1 MNSAA
6 APKPMANGIRIPIVR
21 DTALL
26 DPRISD
32 RASIPEGFSFPC
44 RGVARSAV
52 TRRYPLPRAL
62 GYTSS
67 VSSYKREGRAQAPE
81 ESEVSREQSRV
92 LVITHEPL
100 RPNLSGPGVR
110 ALEMARTLAKQH
122 EVTLVTPFQ
131 PDIAVDRCTL
141 ATYSFDRPKSLRT
154 LAERA
159 GVVIVQGFTLSQFP
173 FLAALHVPIVVD
185 LYCPFTIEHLEMVTS
200 RRGIADALAASVP
213 VKGKAAKLNVGAI
226 EADAAGVLAVQN
238 TQLALGDFFICASE
252 RQRDFWIGALHTLG
266 RINPRTYAKD
276 PTLRSLIDV
285 VPFGLPDQP
294 PDPPDQPPARVLK
307 GVRPGIRASDYLL
320 LWAGSILD
328 WQDPQTL
335 VRAVASIAA
344 RRADIKLFFM
354 GTNHPNPQI
363 PPMRAVQEA
372 IALARD
378 LGVLDTHVFFND
390 WVPYADRWRYL
401 IEADL
406 GLSTHRDH
414 LETRLSFRTRMLDYM
429 WTGLPIVCTDG
440 DVFASLVADRGLGL
454 VVRSGDAEGLASAIE
469 RLIDDKN
476 ERACC
481 RRRLLE
487 LAEEFRWHRVVA
499 PLARFCDAP
508 RFAPDRASAKRAL
521 DRRFARSFRLTRWV
535 KRRALAMGVSEARID
550 QVKGLMPVR
559 MVMSWLNRRAIMR
572 AHRDIARP
580 RSSGWGKN

>member
-1 MNSAA
+1 
-6 APKPMANGIRIPIVR
+6 
-21 DTALL
+21 
-26 DPRISD
+26 
-32 RASIPEGFSFPC
+32 
-44 RGVARSAV
+44 
-52 TRRYPLPRAL
+52 
-62 GYTSS
+62 
-67 VSSYKREGRAQAPE
+67 VSSHKQDAPAE
-81 ESEVSREQSRV
+81 ALERSEVCREQSRV

-100 RPNLSGPGVR
+100 GQNLSGPGVR

-122 EVTLVTPFQ
+122 TVTLATPFQ
-131 PDIAVDRCTL
+131 PEIADDRCTL

-159 GVVIVQGFTLSQFP
+159 GVLIVQGFTLSQFP
-173 FLAALHVPIVVD
+173 FLAALQVPIVVD
-185 LYCPFTIEHLEMVTS
+185 LYCPFTIEHLEMITS
-200 RRGIADALAASVP
+200 RRGVTDALAASAA

-226 EADAAGVLAVQN
+226 ETDAAGVLAVQN

-252 RQRDFWIGALHTLG
+252 RQRDFWIGALHAVG

-285 VPFGLPDQP
+285 VPFGLPDQR
-294 PDPPDQPPARVLK
+294 PDRPPANVLK
-307 GVRPGIRASDYLL
+307 GVRPGIHASDYLL

-372 IALARD
+372 VALARD

-414 LETRLSFRTRMLDYM
+414 LETRLSFRTRMLDYV

-440 DVFASLVADRGLGL
+440 DVFASLVADRGLGR
-454 VVRSGDAEGLASAIE
+454 VVRPGDTEGLASAIE
-469 RLIDDKN
+469 RLIDDKD
-476 ERACC
+476 ERARC

-487 LAEEFRWHRVVA
+487 VAEEFRWHRVVA

-508 RFAPDRASAKRAL
+508 RFAPDRVSARRAL
-521 DRRFARSFRLTRWV
+521 HRRFARSFRLARWV

-559 MVMSWLNRRAIMR
+559 KAMSWLNRRAITR
-572 AHRDIARP
+572 TRRDIANP
-580 RSSGWGKN
+580 RSSGWEKN